1 MAIMITAIRHVGIV
15 VQDLPASEA
24 FWCGLM
30 GFVVQRRMEESRPF
44 IDVVLG
50 MQDVRLTTVKLAAPD
65 GNLIEL
71 LKFHSHADG
80 EAWAGAFTSTGLTH
94 VAFTV
99 TDLPAMYSRLRKSGL
114 RFNTPP
120 QQSADGRALVA
131 FCVGPEGIVL
141 ELVEELQ

>member
-1 MAIMITAIRHVGIV
+1 MISGIRHVGIV

-71 LKFHSHADG
+71 LKFHSHTNG
-80 EAWAGAFTSTGLTH
+80 ETWAGAVTSTGLTH

-99 TDLPAMYSRLRKSGL
+99 TDLPATYSRLRKSGL

-120 QQSADGRALVA
+120 QQSADGKALVA
-131 FCVGPEGIVL
+131 FCVGPEGIML